1 MDIEI
6 IYKTVPFSELNI
18 GDVFEIPRKASD
30 NSLQTMYMVV
40 DEEYTIGSKNVISLR
55 DGKFW
60 YCNSDTLVRKL
71 NGKFVAYD

>member
-18 GDVFEIPRKASD
+18 GDVFEVPRKASD
-30 NSLQTMYMVV
+30 NSPQTMYMVV
-40 DEEYTIGSKNVISLR
+40 DEEYTIGGKNVISLR
-55 DGKFW
+55 DGKFGH
-60 YCNSDTLVRKL
+60 CNSDALVRKL

>member
-30 NSLQTMYMVV
+30 NSLHTMYMVV
-40 DEEYTIGSKNVISLR
+40 DEEYTIGGKNVIDLR
-55 DGKFW
+55 EGKFW
-60 YCNSDTLVRKL
+60 HCNLDNLVRKL